1 MDLQLVLKS
10 VEANYS
16 ITCIYCSVHE
26 LLSSV
31 QGLRTK
37 QEHEAVVVHGAGC
50 KLAGMSLHE
59 TSHILYIFVES

>member
-1 MDLQLVLKS
+1 MPTVALYIEAVDLQLVLKC
-10 VEANYS
+10 EANHS

-37 QEHEAVVVHGAGC
+37 QEHEAVVVHGAG
-50 KLAGMSLHE
+50 
-59 TSHILYIFVES
+59 